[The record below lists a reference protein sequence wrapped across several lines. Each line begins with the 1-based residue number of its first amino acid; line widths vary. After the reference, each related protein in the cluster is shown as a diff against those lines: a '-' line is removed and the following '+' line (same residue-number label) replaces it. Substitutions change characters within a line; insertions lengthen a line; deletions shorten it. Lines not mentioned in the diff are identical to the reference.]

1 MTRQRNDRNGYAM
14 LIVLIFL
21 MLMLTFFGI
30 SQRYLGEAVRI
41 EEARMRTRDRDEGSV
56 HAMAAALDLLETGLP
71 PSDPYTCATDM
82 ETAAGT
88 RSFTVT
94 YSSLSGRRWAIQ
106 VVPTL
111 PTDSPPPMPST
122 FP

>member
-1 MTRQRNDRNGYAM
+1 MSRQRNERNGYAM
-14 LIVLIFL
+14 LTVLIFL
-21 MLMLTFFGI
+21 TLMLTFFGI

-41 EEARMRTRDRDEGSV
+41 EEARTRARDRDEGSV

-71 PSDPYTCATDM
+71 PTDPYSCATDV
-82 ETAAGT
+82 ETSTGS

-94 YSSLSGRRWAIQ
+94 YSALSASQWAIQ
-106 VVPTL
+106 VTPTL
-111 PTDSPPPMPST
+111 PADSPPPMPAT